1 MHIEIN
7 SQTRL
12 VMIVNRLPLNIFN
25 KRILKLISFIFR
37 ITTAMTRND
46 SNIKN
51 KNYIDGYSY
60 GTLTKSCNITIAII
74 MTTLMK
80 VILILAQ
87 R

>member
-1 MHIEIN
+1 
-7 SQTRL
+7 
-12 VMIVNRLPLNIFN
+12 MIVNRLPLNIFN

-60 GTLTKSCNITIAII
+60 GTLTKSQKSCNITIAII